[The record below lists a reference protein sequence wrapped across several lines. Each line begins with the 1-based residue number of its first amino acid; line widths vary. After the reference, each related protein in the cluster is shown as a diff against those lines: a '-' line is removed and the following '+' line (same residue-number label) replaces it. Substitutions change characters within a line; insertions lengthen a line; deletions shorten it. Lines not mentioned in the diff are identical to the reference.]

1 MLVYTKEAPNGAI
14 LNGYERKAVID
25 VGRRLVTVGTNDP
38 VQVHGRFTWET
49 LLGTAR
55 NVAEGLPGRE
65 LNQRARELGCRRIR
79 PVSRVVEHLNALLGR
94 EGKVIVSKP
103 VGNEIYY
110 AWGIP
115 VTIVG
120 KEDPTKFWRCLE
132 DCESNFNFTRV
143 PRPID
148 IVTIEA
154 GVQVSG
160 RSVSLTGMQRELG
173 INIPNSGGHY
183 IPSGS
188 LAWLMYGE
196 QEESRKLVALVNKT
210 NKILASQDADARI
223 AYMRC
228 LTTGRAVVGYLWTSR

>member
-1 MLVYTKEAPNGAI
+1 MFVYTKEAPNGAI
-14 LNGYERKAVID
+14 LNGCERKAVID
-25 VGRRLVTVGTNDP
+25 VGRRLVTVRVNDP
-38 VQVHGRFTWET
+38 VQVHGRFTWEA

-55 NVAEGLPGRE
+55 NIAEGLPGRE
-65 LNQRARELGCRRIR
+65 LNQRARELGCRRAR
-79 PVSRVVEHLNALLGR
+79 PASRVVEHLNALLGR
-94 EGKVIVSKP
+94 DGKVIVSKP
-103 VGNEIYY
+103 VGSETHY

-120 KEDPTKFWRCLE
+120 KEDPTKFWRRLE
-132 DCESNFNFTRV
+132 ECESSFNLTRV

-148 IVTIEA
+148 IVTNKT
-154 GVQVSG
+154 GLQVSG

-173 INIPNSGGHY
+173 INIPHSGGHY
-183 IPSGS
+183 IPSES

-196 QEESRKLVALVNKT
+196 QDESRKLVALVNKT
-210 NKILASQDADARI
+210 NKVLASQDVNAQI